1 MTRRLLVASIIL
13 YLVAIMHIAGGL
25 YDIFIQDMALFHES
39 NLGMTIDEFNPKFVA
54 LVLALFDSIG
64 GFRIAIGL
72 VILIMARGPFIRGDP
87 GIKIMILILVV
98 IGNSGN
104 AIGMYNVG
112 SLYYFPVLEIIM
124 VLIAVI
130 IARK

>member
-1 MTRRLLVASIIL
+1 MSRRLLIASILL

-25 YDIFIQDMALFHES
+25 YDIFIKDMALFHKS
-39 NLGMTIDEFNPKFVA
+39 NLGITIEEFNPKFVV

-72 VILIMARGPFIRGDP
+72 VILIMVRGPFIRGDR
-87 GIKIMILILVV
+87 GTKIMILILVV

-112 SLYYFPVLEIIM
+112 SLYYIPLFEIIL
-124 VLIAVI
+124 VLVAVI